1 MSFAC
6 EVVGY
11 NSSKLRTMEI
21 AETETPSDLI
31 MAGDGMKL
39 ELPVISSPTL
49 PCPTMLG
56 TAADTK
62 MGGTRIGFRNRGAMR
77 IA

>member
-39 ELPVISSPTL
+39 GLPVISSVH
-49 PCPTMLG
+49 G
-56 TAADTK
+56 
-62 MGGTRIGFRNRGAMR
+62 RSW
-77 IA
+77 